1 MCWLIDDV
9 KRDLDC
15 QGEKFIHAT
24 WLGKSSRISIVLLE
38 WRVGSIEW
46 VAGSGVQVAE
56 VSSHLFDVFF
66 YLCDAVVVAYIYT
79 AYAKHLKG
87 SVASL

>member
-1 MCWLIDDV
+1 LCRLIDV
-9 KRDLDC
+9 KRDLDGK
-15 QGEKFIHAT
+15 GEKFIHAT

-46 VAGSGVQVAE
+46 VAGSGFK
-56 VSSHLFDVFF
+56 SLRCLPTCLMFFF

-79 AYAKHLKG
+79 AYAKYLKG
-87 SVASL
+87 SVTSL